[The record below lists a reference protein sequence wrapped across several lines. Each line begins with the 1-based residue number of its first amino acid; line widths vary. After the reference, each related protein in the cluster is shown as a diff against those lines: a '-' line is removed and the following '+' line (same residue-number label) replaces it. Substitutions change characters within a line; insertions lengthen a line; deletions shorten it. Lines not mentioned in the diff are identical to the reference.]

1 MLTTETTNVNSEETG
16 GVDVRD
22 TGGVVGGLRGG
33 QEKKKKSQTKIEL
46 QIWGFWGEN
55 VSPRK

>member
-33 QEKKKKSQTKIEL
+33 QETKKNLRQKLNCK
-46 QIWGFWGEN
+46 F
-55 VSPRK
+55 